1 MTAPE
6 TVGNAWDEPAWL
18 AEATDWIDRHVE
30 RAGPVELVLAR
41 EWSAVVRVPTVDGTA
56 WFKEVP
62 PALAFEPPLTAL
74 LAARRPDR
82 LPEPI
87 AVEERRLLTC
97 HAGRRLR
104 AHVDDGAAAP
114 SWEELLALQAEL
126 QLDFAPDAE
135 EALRLGTLDAQP
147 ALLPELCAE
156 LPRGETRVE
165 TVRRAVEAL
174 GDAVPVSVVHTEAH
188 DGNLFIHD
196 GHVRVLDWAEAVVS
210 HPFVGAVLPLRFAA
224 ERIGAAPGSAE
235 VERLRDA
242 YLEPFTRCAPLPEL
256 REQFGHG
263 YLLGTLVRA
272 LTWQALDA
280 PPDLTVELGD
290 PVVAWLELFDGVADG
305 TVSLGD
311 A

>member
-1 MTAPE
+1 ME
-6 TVGNAWDEPAWL
+6 HAWAAPAWL
-18 AEATDWIDRHVE
+18 AEATAWIDRHVE

-41 EWSAVVRVPTVDGTA
+41 QWSAVVRVPTVDGTA

-62 PALAFEPPLTAL
+62 PSLAFEPPLTAL

-82 LPEPI
+82 LPETI
-87 AVEERRLLTC
+87 AVEGCRLLTRD
-97 HAGRRLR
+97 AGRRLR
-104 AHVDDGAAAP
+104 AQLDEGGTAP
-114 SWEELLALQAEL
+114 SWEELLAQQAEL
-126 QLDFAPDAE
+126 QLDFASQADEALALGTPDA
-135 EALRLGTLDAQP
+135 RP
-147 ALLPELCAE
+147 ALLRRLCAE
-156 LPRGETRVE
+156 LPGGETRVE
-165 TVRRAVEAL
+165 AVRRAVDGL
-174 GDAVPVSVVHTEAH
+174 GDAVSVSVVHTEAH
-188 DGNLFIHD
+188 DGNLFVRE
-196 GHVRVLDWAEAVVS
+196 GHVRVLDWAEALVS

-224 ERIGAAPGSAE
+224 ERVGATPGSTE

-272 LTWQALDA
+272 LAWHVVLASQPREQA
-280 PPDLTVELGD
+280 VELGD
-290 PVVAWLELFDGVADG
+290 PVAAWLELFDGVADG

>member
-1 MTAPE
+1 ME
-6 TVGNAWDEPAWL
+6 HAWAAPAWL
-18 AEATDWIDRHVE
+18 TEATAWIDRHVE

-41 EWSAVVRVPTVDGTA
+41 QWSAVVRVPTVDGTA

-62 PALAFEPPLTAL
+62 PSLAFEPPLTAL

-82 LPEPI
+82 LPETI
-87 AVEERRLLTC
+87 AVEGPRLLTRD
-97 HAGRRLR
+97 AGRRLR
-104 AHVDDGAAAP
+104 AHLDEGGAAS

-126 QLDFAPDAE
+126 QLDFAPQAD
-135 EALRLGTLDAQP
+135 EALALGTPDARP
-147 ALLPELCAE
+147 EVLPTLAGE
-156 LPRGETRVE
+156 LPGGESRVE
-165 TVRRAVEAL
+165 AVRRAVDGL

-188 DGNLFIHD
+188 DGNLFVRD
-196 GHVRVLDWAEAVVS
+196 GHVRVLDWAEALVS

-224 ERIGAAPGSAE
+224 ERVGATPGSTE

-272 LTWQALDA
+272 LAWHVVLASQPREQA
-280 PPDLTVELGD
+280 VELGD
-290 PVVAWLELFDGVADG
+290 PVAAWLELFDGVADG